1 MGHSEPHLLCF
12 PHGSPWVR
20 TSKEIFSVLLLHSL
34 SCFSSLYCLVFP
46 IASFNL
52 FPPKLPLQTHKYNSV
67 PSQPFLFQTDFLL
80 PPPQSLSHSDTSVS
94 SGVSG
99 NNSSLPHTTR
109 KGRREAHHVPVLTFP
124 RHDLL
129 ARVLQEGIVISILQD
144 EGQKV

>member
-34 SCFSSLYCLVFP
+34 SCFSSLHCLVFTT
-46 IASFNL
+46 ASFNL
-52 FPPKLPLQTHKYNSV
+52 FPPKLLLQTHKCNSV
-67 PSQPFLFQTDFLL
+67 PSQPCLFQTDFLL
-80 PPPQSLSHSDTSVS
+80 PPRQSLSHSDTSVS
-94 SGVSG
+94 SGSQEKIPPFL
-99 NNSSLPHTTR
+99 NTTR